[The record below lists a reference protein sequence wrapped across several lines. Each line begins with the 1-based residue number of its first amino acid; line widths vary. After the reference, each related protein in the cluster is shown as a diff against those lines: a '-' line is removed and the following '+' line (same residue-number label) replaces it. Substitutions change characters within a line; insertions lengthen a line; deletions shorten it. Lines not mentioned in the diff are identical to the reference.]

1 MSKEILVG
9 TEDMALTSST
19 TNWDKFRL
27 LMWKNYLLQWRH
39 KIQSIV
45 EIAVPIVLCGLL
57 VFTRSMVDPDVFDK
71 PTLFSPF
78 RIDTLD
84 GVR

>member
-1 MSKEILVG
+1 MSKENLVV
-9 TEDMALTSST
+9 TEDMALTPST
-19 TNWDKFRL
+19 TNWEKFRL

-39 KIQSIV
+39 KIQSII

-57 VFTRSMVDPDVFDK
+57 VFIRSKVDPEVYDK
-71 PTLFSPF
+71 TTLFLPF

-84 GVR
+84 GIR